1 MSEVF
6 KTEFRGYDKQQVT
19 DYIMSLSSQLED
31 LKSQIDGKDLE
42 LSRLRAKMAETEQT
56 EDAENALR
64 EKLYSEIEQE
74 IRAKL
79 ESEIE
84 NKYKQ
89 SKQDGIYVLREE
101 LDALKEKAQIYDQQK
116 EMLAEL
122 MIKART
128 DAADVYNQAEKRSE
142 QLINET
148 FEKLERLANDFKEM
162 KKNVLVS
169 KSEMDTRLTT
179 IRHYLDDFT
188 QYLDL
193 AGSDIDNTLEN
204 FKQNV

>member
-89 SKQDGIYVLREE
+89 SEQDGIYVLRDE

>member
-89 SKQDGIYVLREE
+89 SEQDGIYVLREE

>member
-89 SKQDGIYVLREE
+89 SEQDGIYVLREE

-128 DAADVYNQAEKRSE
+128 DAADIYNQAEKRSE